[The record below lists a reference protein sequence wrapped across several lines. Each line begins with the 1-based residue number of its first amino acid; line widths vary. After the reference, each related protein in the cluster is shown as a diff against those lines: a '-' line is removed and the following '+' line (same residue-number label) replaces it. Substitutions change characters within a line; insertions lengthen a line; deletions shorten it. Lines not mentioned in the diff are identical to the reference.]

1 MIYMFFTAKNHSAT
15 LPLCYSA
22 LKPSPH
28 LHLYTAKNRSHKMKP
43 ILLSLLSSLL
53 CLSLPAM
60 PTPDELSKADPLI
73 QELMK
78 DLNALRSG
86 KKTREQVGDAAAA
99 WWNSRVEV
107 EMGRR
112 SCSCEL

>member
-1 MIYMFFTAKNHSAT
+1 
-15 LPLCYSA
+15 
-22 LKPSPH
+22 
-28 LHLYTAKNRSHKMKP
+28 MKP

-60 PTPDELSKADPLI
+60 PTPDELTKADPLI

-78 DLNALRSG
+78 DDLNALRSG

-99 WWNSRVEV
+99 WWNGRVEV
-107 EMGRR
+107 EKERMDSRV
-112 SCSCEL
+112 E